1 MNFEGEIFEERM
13 TSIRQTSQMDMDSL
27 REYASYCKSDYF
39 KELDDAGAKVICLF
53 QGIIGIPT
61 NVYLQLTLYPDIN
74 TYYEVQTQIIRKKE
88 DLIQDEQIKFFKTI
102 TSYPKD
108 PFPVEDIRLIY
119 SNRSFFIQK
128 KDIELY
134 ADLSFKK
141 VWPLYEAWG
150 CGILG
155 LFSSLAFE
163 HLHEIKLFAGYKS
176 IAHWEQ
182 TRNLAGARPNLI
194 DSNVWE
200 EGRNAVFRRAEL
212 TLASNVSLMRKVY
225 LPNDKTTF

>member
-1 MNFEGEIFEERM
+1 MNFDDAIFEERM
-13 TSIRQTSQMDMDSL
+13 TTIRQTSQMDINSL
-27 REYASYCKSDYF
+27 REYVSYCKSDYF
-39 KELDDAGAKVICLF
+39 PELEKDGAKVICLF
-53 QGIIGIPT
+53 QGVVGIPT
-61 NVYLQLTLYPDIN
+61 NVYLQLTSYPNLN
-74 TYYEVQTQIIRKKE
+74 TYYKLQSQIRRKKG
-88 DLIQDEQIKFFKTI
+88 DLIKDERIKFFKTI

-108 PFPVEDIRLIY
+108 PFPLEDSRPIY
-119 SNRSFFIQK
+119 SNRAFYIQK

-155 LFSSLAFE
+155 LFSSLAYE
-163 HLHEIKLFAGYKS
+163 LLHEIKLFAGYKS

-182 TRNLAGARPNLI
+182 TRNLAGSRPDLI
-194 DSNVWE
+194 DYKVWE
-200 EGRNAVFRRAEL
+200 EGRNAVFQRAEL

-225 LPNDKTTF
+225 LPNEQQT